1 MSTRKIGYSL
11 LAVLLAGIALLVGFS
26 TGAGQSVAAE
36 PATFKSYAELVDYI
50 EQNTQMARQFGKLR
64 YGNDVLED
72 SAEISGAAPRA
83 GTSQKEAVQK
93 NVATNEKRAQ
103 DSSVAD
109 YSGTNN
115 QVQGVDE
122 ADKVKTDGTYMYV
135 LSDQKLS
142 IIKAYPS
149 AEAKKLSIINFKGQP
164 LEAFINGDTL
174 VVFGNGPEDNLM
186 FMHKYSVT
194 NRAKPVLVT
203 EVKFSGYYLTSR
215 MIGSDVYAVVN
226 APVYSYEPISRQNK
240 VVLPKLITDGQEST
254 IEASDIHYFKCPDY
268 AYNYTLILSLNML
281 DKNDHVQ
288 SKTFLTGTSQ
298 TVFVST
304 ANMYLT
310 GDKMPDYALYTQ
322 KLLDGLAAIVP
333 ANIAQ
338 QIKAVRNSG
347 QNYTKKTQQVENILE
362 GYLYSLNYQQA
373 ADLEEKIGEIMDK
386 FQRDIARER
395 NKTVIYKIALAGSQ
409 VEYGG
414 QGEVNGR
421 VLNQFSMDEYNG
433 YFRIATTS
441 EGFLS
446 TTAPATRNNIYVL
459 DDKMKV
465 TGQLLGL
472 APTERIYSARF
483 MGNRAYLVTFRQTDP
498 LFVVDLANP
507 EQPKLLGQLK
517 IPGYSD
523 YLQPYDD
530 NHLIGIG
537 REVSTVPVT
546 QPFTEQNMIMP
557 PPTRE
562 QGVKIALFDVTNPT
576 APREIAKFVVDRND
590 SDSAA
595 RHDHRAVLFSKEKN
609 LLVIPVSYGSIWR
622 IMPMDTKRMLPY
634 YPEWQ
639 GAYVFDISPEKG
651 IKLRGKLEHQVSQ
664 NGASFYDTVSR
675 SLYIGDVLYTISEQQ
690 LKMYKLDDLKEIR
703 KIAL

>member
-1 MSTRKIGYSL
+1 MSLRKAWYGL
-11 LAVLLAGIALLVGFS
+11 LAMLTSMIVLLASFS
-26 TGAGQSVAAE
+26 AGTNQSAAAE
-36 PATFKSYAELVDYI
+36 PATFQSYEELVDYI
-50 EQNTQMARQFGKLR
+50 EQNTLIARQFGILR
-64 YGNDVLED
+64 YGEILED
-72 SAEISGAAPRA
+72 SAAPQSGAAPP
-83 GTSQKEAVQK
+83 EAAQK
-93 NVATNEKRAQ
+93 NKRTDYQNEAL
-103 DSSVAD
+103 DTTGTTD
-109 YSGTNN
+109 YSSTNN

-122 ADKVKTDGTYMYV
+122 ADKVKTDGEYLYV
-135 LSDQKLS
+135 ISGQKLT
-142 IIKAYPS
+142 IIKANPV
-149 AEAKKLSIINFKGQP
+149 AESKKLSTIHFEGQP
-164 LEAFINGDTL
+164 VEAFINVDTL
-174 VVFGNGPEDNLM
+174 LVFGSSQENDLM
-186 FMHKYSVT
+186 FMHKYNVA
-194 NRAKPVLVT
+194 NRENPVLVK
-203 EVKFSGYYLTSR
+203 EVKCSGYYLTSR
-215 MIGSDVYAVVN
+215 MIGSEVYAIVN
-226 APVYSYEPISRQNK
+226 APTYRYEPASRQNK
-240 VVLPKLITDGQEST
+240 IVLPELTVDGQEST
-254 IEASDIHYFKCPDY
+254 IDASSIHYFNNPDN
-268 AYNYTLILSLNML
+268 AYNYTLILSLNMQ
-281 DKNDHVQ
+281 DNTNQVQ

-298 TVFVST
+298 NIFAST
-304 ANMYLT
+304 GHLYLT
-310 GDKMPDYALYTQ
+310 GNKMPDYALHTQ
-322 KLLDGLAAIVP
+322 KLLDGLAELVP
-333 ANIAQ
+333 ADIAR
-338 QIKAVRNSG
+338 QIRAVRDSEHS
-347 QNYTKKTQQVENILE
+347 YTEKTRQAESILE
-362 GYLYSLNYQQA
+362 EHLSSMNYLQA
-373 ADLEEKIGEIMDK
+373 AAMEEKIRGIMYK
-386 FQRDIARER
+386 FQQDIGREQ
-395 NKTVIYKIALAGSQ
+395 NKTVIHKMALLNCQ
-409 VEYGG
+409 VKYRG

-483 MGNRAYLVTFRQTDP
+483 MSNRAYLVTFRQTDP

-537 REVSTVPVT
+537 REVTTVPVS
-546 QPFTEQNMIMP
+546 QPFTEQSMIMP

-576 APREIAKFVVDRND
+576 APREIAKYVIDRDD

-609 LLVIPVSYGSIWR
+609 LLVIPVSYGSTWR

-634 YPEWQ
+634 FPEWQ
-639 GAYVFDISPEKG
+639 GTYVFDISPEKG
-651 IKLRGKLEHQVSQ
+651 IKLRGKLEHRVSQ

-690 LKMYKLDDLKEIR
+690 LKMYKLDNLKEIR